1 MTEVDMQ
8 AVRERLDREVEML
21 QEERQALRRDYRNQ
35 ALLFDSFAL
44 SHRVNQLALVP
55 SLAWLTNAVFVSSPF
70 SAADILVFGG
80 ISMGLI
86 YYAAPYL
93 SSVAAYFWFRDS
105 NVSPRFVAAA
115 FTLLVDAAYLGWAI
129 FLTC

>member
-1 MTEVDMQ
+1 M
-8 AVRERLDREVEML
+8 
-21 QEERQALRRDYRNQ
+21 
-35 ALLFDSFAL
+35 LFDLFAL
-44 SHRVNQLALVP
+44 STLENQFALVP
-55 SLAWLTNAVFVSSPF
+55 SLAWLTYVVCVSSPY
-70 SAADILVFGG
+70 STADIFVFGG

-93 SSVAAYFWFRDS
+93 SSVAAYFLFRDY
-105 NVSPRFVAAA
+105 NILPRFVAAA